1 VTNEIVRWHRPPE
14 TPPFSALRIHEGVVL
29 IEVHDRAGNRLQ
41 ETDVFR
47 PENLAAIDKRHV
59 IAVASDFGPEV
70 RSDEC
75 RAAEPARPVGPEAPY
90 SGVQEIRSGLEEL
103 DIMTE
108 PLKGV
113 EAMK

>member
-1 VTNEIVRWHRPPE
+1 LKFT
-14 TPPFSALRIHEGVVL
+14 
-29 IEVHDRAGNRLQ
+29 IERA
-41 ETDVFR
+41 TDFR
-47 PENLAAIDKRHV
+47 RRTCSGPRSLAAIDKRHV